1 MMPRITWRGTR
12 QCELQNRY
20 QLDIKTLYP
29 QNMPYGEACWS
40 QVDYVGDY
48 VTLPFLLHVL
58 EGDVATVKQKSGRDE
73 ARVVNVFLE
82 AAFNH
87 V

>member
-40 QVDYVGDY
+40 QVDYAGDY
-48 VTLPFLLHVL
+48 VTLPFLLLVL

-82 AAFNH
+82 VAFNH